1 MQMMKSSISTEYKD
15 GKAVC
20 TIDLERDGRKFHHE
34 YDPTDEK
41 AEQLATDRLKH
52 FLYAEPEKEKAPK
65 IEVAKEELKT
75 VTQTAKPA
83 EKHRKWVDSNI
94 EKLLSRANNTM
105 SDIDTYRDVQE
116 GKIEKE
122 KLADIATSFSQ
133 EALDYIGRDFPA
145 ETTTMMAAQAFYGV
159 YLTNIID
166 RLCWALDNTL
176 GKLDKACYRLHS
188 WGDVQYVADLKE
200 GKV

>member
-1 MQMMKSSISTEYKD
+1 MQMMSSSIKTEYKD

-41 AEQLATDRLKH
+41 AEKLATDRLKR
-52 FLYAEPEKEKAPK
+52 FLDEEPNEEETPK
-65 IEVAKEELKT
+65 VEIAKEEPKT
-75 VTQTAKPA
+75 ETQTAKQ
-83 EKHRKWVDSNI
+83 KKNHREWVDNNI
-94 EKLLSRANNTM
+94 EELLNRANNT
-105 SDIDTYRDVQE
+105 IRDVDYYNDVQDN
-116 GKIEKE
+116 KFDKE
-122 KLADIATSFSQ
+122 KLTDLSVSFAQ
-133 EALDYIGRDFPA
+133 EALDYVGRDFPTD
-145 ETTTMMAAQAFYGV
+145 TTTMAAAEAFYGV

-176 GKLDKACYRLHS
+176 GRLDKACYRLHS
-188 WGDVQYVADLKE
+188 WGDIQYVANLKE